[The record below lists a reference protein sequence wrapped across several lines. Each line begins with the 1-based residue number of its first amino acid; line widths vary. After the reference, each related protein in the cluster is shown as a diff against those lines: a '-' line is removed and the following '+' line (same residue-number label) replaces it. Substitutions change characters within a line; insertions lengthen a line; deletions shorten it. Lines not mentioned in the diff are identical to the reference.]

1 VQYSPTVPFASNF
14 PLPITS
20 SCSFNR
26 SLWTAIGRQIGREAR
41 AFMNQGAAYGTYWAP
56 VINVARDPRWGRN
69 LEAAGEDPTVTGQYA
84 VSFVEGFQS
93 APEAPELLQAS
104 ACCKHFVANELEA
117 WNGTDRY
124 HFDAHVTAQDLA
136 DTCAARGA
144 SSLCPHVTC
153 AAADTCPRSKTAS
166 PRAAHRVLCARA
178 LPARRSLLFYFQ

>member
-1 VQYSPTVPFASNF
+1 MQYSPTVPFASNF

-26 SLWTAIGRQIGREAR
+26 SLWTATGRQIGREAR

-84 VSFVEGFQS
+84 VSFVTGFQS
-93 APEAPELLQAS
+93 APEAPELLQAR

-136 DTCAARGA
+136 DTCATRGTG
-144 SSLCPHVTC
+144 SPRPHVT
-153 AAADTCPRSKTAS
+153 
-166 PRAAHRVLCARA
+166 ARD
-178 LPARRSLLFYFQ
+178 ST